1 MSGFSPDVAELRA
14 ALIKMTID
22 LAETAY
28 FADPR
33 CAYRLRRRVQDN
45 FRDLI
50 GGTKNDELAK
60 SLRDAFRDVDALL
73 GRPDENFPRRQKPGG
88 PNDIGRQPTRRR

>member
-1 MSGFSPDVAELRA
+1 MSGFPPDAGELRA

-22 LAETAY
+22 LAEIAY
-28 FADPR
+28 LADPR

-50 GGTKNDELAK
+50 ARTQNDELAK
-60 SLRDAFRDVDALL
+60 SLRDAFRDIDALL
-73 GRPDENFPRRQKPGG
+73 GNPDENFPRRQKSSR
-88 PNDIGRQPTRRR
+88 PNDIRR